1 MKPPQKKGRKIQTQ
15 IFITLLATADEP
27 ATVSLFQNPENLR
40 QLVVQ
45 VNQVLRTSY
54 NAFPCQCCNTCTCI
68 NCSIHIQKQIHTQ
81 KHTHTHRLYIYIPR
95 CIPRCRCVCVCT
107 VYVCV
112 GVFMCMC
119 VCVCVGCET
128 SERVSNIYLL
138 SLVEGNCN
146 VLWCRLGTLNPH
158 ACFGD
163 DG

>member
-1 MKPPQKKGRKIQTQ
+1 MKPPKKTGRKIQTQ

-81 KHTHTHRLYIYIPR
+81 KHTHTDYIYIYYLDVYLDVD
-95 CIPRCRCVCVCT
+95 VCVCLLYMS
-107 VYVCV
+107 VWVCS
-112 GVFMCMC
+112 CAC
-119 VCVCVGCET
+119 ACVCVGCET